1 MTLESSLS
9 PPRRTHRSVLFT
21 LAAAA
26 AGALVLAASPSF
38 AGDRHHGRGGH
49 PGYNHGHHK
58 QYRHYSKPHHR
69 PHFSY
74 YSAPR
79 YYAPAYYYAP
89 PVYYAPRP
97 VAYVQPAPV
106 YYEQPRSYLSVSW

>member
-1 MTLESSLS
+1 MTTRATHL
-9 PPRRTHRSVLFT
+9 PNPRRSLLPL
-21 LAAAA
+21 LAFAA

-38 AGDRHHGRGGH
+38 AWDGHHGHGRHHGHGG
-49 PGYNHGHHK
+49 
-58 QYRHYSKPHHR
+58 YRQPCHDRPHHR

-79 YYAPAYYYAP
+79 AYAPAYYYAP

-97 VAYVQPAPV
+97 VRYVQPAPV
-106 YYEQPRSYLSVSW
+106 YYQPRSYVSVSW